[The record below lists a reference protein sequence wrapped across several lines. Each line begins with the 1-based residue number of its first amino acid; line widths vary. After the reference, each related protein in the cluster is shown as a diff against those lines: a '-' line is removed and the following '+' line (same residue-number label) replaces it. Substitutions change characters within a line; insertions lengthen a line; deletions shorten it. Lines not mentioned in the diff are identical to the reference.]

1 MQILLLADNSPVK
14 IAVTVFLDSCPNIQ
28 SIDLCLEDTAYV
40 DIDRVD
46 GAIYIDPEPNLQIVD
61 RLRQTSRLLI
71 LIATR
76 DEQSDLF
83 IPAGAFTKSHTAID
97 AIHNIK
103 NVLQP
108 PARPSE
114 LANLTPRQ
122 TEILALM
129 LGGCTKGEILARLD
143 ICPRTYQIQ
152 LGKIRMLFGVANNER
167 LIAKLHFSR
176 TANHILQN
184 CAVKTAMLAVFSKFI
199 I

>member
-28 SIDLCLEDTAYV
+28 RIDVCLEDRAYI
-40 DIDRVD
+40 DINAID
-46 GAIYIDPEPNLQIVD
+46 GAIYIDLEPDSQIVE
-61 RLRQTSRLLI
+61 RLRQTSRPLI
-71 LIATR
+71 TIANR
-76 DEQSDLF
+76 DVNSDLF
-83 IPAGAFTKSHTAID
+83 IPAGAFTKSDTAIE

-108 PARPSE
+108 PERPSE

-122 TEILALM
+122 IEILALM
-129 LGGCTKGEILARLD
+129 LGGCTKTEILAQLN

-152 LGKIRMLFGVANNER
+152 LDKIRMLFGVANNER

-176 TANHILQN
+176 AASQILQS
-184 CAVKTAMLAVFSKFI
+184 CAVKTAILAVAWQLFS
-199 I
+199 